1 MSSFKIIVIVLFV
14 FCFLIPLSEQSE
26 AFELDIEAA
35 ILVDAESGQVLYE
48 KNADQ
53 TLPPAS
59 ITKIMTL
66 LLAMEQVEKNTISLD
81 DEVMISQLAESMGGS
96 QIYLAANTRVKLS
109 ALLEAITIASANDA
123 SVAVSEAIAGS
134 YNNFIDLM
142 NKKAEELG
150 MDNTNFV
157 NSSGLPSKNHY
168 SSARDIAVM
177 SRELVKYPK
186 ILEWASIWVDYLQ
199 LPDRKAMLV
208 NTNKLIRDY
217 PGMDGIKTGH
227 TDEAGFCLAAT
238 AQRDNMRLI
247 SVIMRASSEKEREEL
262 TSRLLDYGFNAFI
275 SEVIVKK
282 GEQVQNIEIPDGEK
296 TITVAEAA
304 NDLKVIYQRGTADSL
319 KKKIVISE
327 QLQAPIKKGDV
338 LGRQSIMQDDR
349 LLASVDLIATEDVER
364 AGFFTRLWRSFVNSV
379 SNLLQRIFG

>member
-296 TITVAEAA
+296 TITVAEVA

>member
-1 MSSFKIIVIVLFV
+1 MSRFKIIVTVLFV

>member
-1 MSSFKIIVIVLFV
+1 MSRFKIIVTVLFV

-150 MDNTNFV
+150 MVNTNFV

-199 LPDRKAMLV
+199 LPGRKAMLV

-275 SEVIVKK
+275 SEVVVKK

-296 TITVAEAA
+296 TITVAEVA

-379 SNLLQRIFG
+379 SNLLQRILG

>member
-1 MSSFKIIVIVLFV
+1 MSSLKIIVTFLLV

-53 TLPPAS
+53 ALPPAS

-66 LLAMEQVEKNTISLD
+66 LLAMEQVEKDTISLD

-96 QIYLAANTRVKLS
+96 QIYLAANTRIKLS

-142 NKKAEELG
+142 NKKAKELG

-186 ILEWASIWVDYLQ
+186 VLEWASIWVDYLQ

-208 NTNKLIRDY
+208 NTNRLIRDY

-227 TDEAGFCLAAT
+227 TEEAGFCLAAT

-247 SVIMRASSEKEREEL
+247 SVIMKASSEKEREEL

-296 TITVAEAA
+296 TVTVAEVA

-338 LGRQSIMQDDR
+338 LGRQSIMQNDR
-349 LLASVDLIATEDVER
+349 LLASVDLIATEDIER

>member
-1 MSSFKIIVIVLFV
+1 MSRFKIIVTVLFV

-53 TLPPAS
+53 ALPPAS

-109 ALLEAITIASANDA
+109 ALLEDITIASANDA
-123 SVAVSEAIAGS
+123 SVAVSDAIAGS

-150 MDNTNFV
+150 MVNTNFV

-177 SRELVKYPK
+177 SREVVKYPK

-199 LPDRKAMLV
+199 LPGRKAMLV

-275 SEVIVKK
+275 SEVVVKK

-296 TITVAEAA
+296 TITVAEVA

-379 SNLLQRIFG
+379 SNLLQRILG

>member
-1 MSSFKIIVIVLFV
+1 MSSFKIIVTVLFV

-142 NKKAEELG
+142 NKKSEELG

-296 TITVAEAA
+296 TITVAEVA

>member
-1 MSSFKIIVIVLFV
+1 MSRFKIIVTVLFV

-53 TLPPAS
+53 ALPPAS

-150 MDNTNFV
+150 MVNTNFV

-199 LPDRKAMLV
+199 LPGRKAMLV

-275 SEVIVKK
+275 SEVVVKK

-296 TITVAEAA
+296 TITVAEVA

-379 SNLLQRIFG
+379 SNLLQRILG

>member
-1 MSSFKIIVIVLFV
+1 MSRFKIIVTVLFV
-14 FCFLIPLSEQSE
+14 FCFLISLSEQSE

-66 LLAMEQVEKNTISLD
+66 LLAMEQVEKDTISLD

-296 TITVAEAA
+296 TITVAEVA

>member
-1 MSSFKIIVIVLFV
+1 MSRFKIIVTVLFV

-296 TITVAEAA
+296 TITVAEVA

>member
-1 MSSFKIIVIVLFV
+1 MSSLKIIVAVLLV
-14 FCFLIPLSEQSE
+14 FCFLLPLSEQSE

-53 TLPPAS
+53 ALPPAS

-66 LLAMEQVEKNTISLD
+66 LLAMEQVEKATISLD

-96 QIYLAANTRVKLS
+96 QIYLAANTRIKLS

-142 NKKAEELG
+142 NKKAKELG

-186 ILEWASIWVDYLQ
+186 VLEWASIWVDYLQ

-208 NTNKLIRDY
+208 NTNRLIRDY

-227 TDEAGFCLAAT
+227 TEEAGFCLAAT

-247 SVIMRASSEKEREEL
+247 SVIMKASSEKEREEL

-296 TITVAEAA
+296 TITVAEVA

-349 LLASVDLIATEDVER
+349 LLASVDLIATEDIER